1 MDNRRLSNPL
11 ISGGSLLKAAKLA
24 SKININGNK
33 IHFII
38 GGDIQNPYPQL
49 KQNLIKELT
58 KLEMSNSVARLLI
71 GFADINNK
79 EGHFIGYMI
88 EVDVD
93 IKAFTTTFIDTS
105 TARLN
110 SFLDR
115 GKQNKE
121 IILPIIRDVFS
132 KYRIAAQFPLLL
144 PKNMQPFKDCWL
156 YAISFVASCLDDK
169 ELLNP
174 SRLLKKIISFRNQ
187 LYNCAILRIAQI
199 NH

>member
-1 MDNRRLSNPL
+1 MDNHRLSNPL
-11 ISGGSLLKAAKLA
+11 ITGGSLLKAAKLA
-24 SKININGNK
+24 SKINVNGDK

-38 GGDIQNPYPQL
+38 GGDIKNPYPQL
-49 KQNLIKELT
+49 KQNIIKELST
-58 KLEMSNSVARLLI
+58 IEAGNGVSRLLI
-71 GFADINNK
+71 GFADIDNK

-105 TARLN
+105 TARLK

-121 IILPIIRDVFS
+121 IILPMIRDVFS

-156 YAISFVASCLDDK
+156 YAISFVASCLNDK

-174 SRLLKKIISFRNQ
+174 SRLLKKIISFRNH
-187 LYNCAILRIAQI
+187 LYKIAILRIAI
-199 NH
+199 EK

>member
-1 MDNRRLSNPL
+1 MDNRILSNPL

-24 SKININGNK
+24 SKININGDK

-49 KQNLIKELT
+49 KQNLIKELAT
-58 KLEMSNSVARLLI
+58 IEAGNGVSRLLI
-71 GFADINNK
+71 GFADIANK

-105 TARLN
+105 TARLK
-110 SFLDR
+110 SFLNR

-121 IILPIIRDVFS
+121 IILPMIRDVFS

-156 YAISFVASCLDDK
+156 YAISFVASCLNNK

-174 SRLLKKIISFRNQ
+174 SRLLKKIISFRNH
-187 LYNCAILRIAQI
+187 LYKIAILRIAI
-199 NH
+199 EK

>member
-11 ISGGSLLKAAKLA
+11 TSGGSLLNASSLA

-38 GGDIQNPYPQL
+38 GGDIENPYPQL
-49 KQNLIKELT
+49 KQNLIKELSII
-58 KLEMSNSVARLLI
+58 EAGNGISRLMI
-71 GFADINNK
+71 GFADINTK

-121 IILPIIRDVFS
+121 IILPIIRDVFN
-132 KYRIAAQFPLLL
+132 KYKIATQFPLLL

-174 SRLLKKIISFRNQ
+174 SRLLKKIISFRNR
-187 LYNCAILRIAQI
+187 LYDCAILRIAYGQ
-199 NH
+199 

>member
-1 MDNRRLSNPL
+1 MDNRILSNPL

-24 SKININGNK
+24 SKININGDK

-49 KQNLIKELT
+49 KQNLIKELAT
-58 KLEMSNSVARLLI
+58 IEAGNGVSRLLI
-71 GFADINNK
+71 GFADIDNK

-105 TARLN
+105 TARLK
-110 SFLDR
+110 SFLNR

-121 IILPIIRDVFS
+121 IILPMIREVFS

-156 YAISFVASCLDDK
+156 YAISFVASCLNNK

-174 SRLLKKIISFRNQ
+174 SRLLKKIISFRNHI
-187 LYNCAILRIAQI
+187 YNLKILKYL
-199 NH
+199 

>member
-24 SKININGNK
+24 SKININGDK

-49 KQNLIKELT
+49 KQNLIKEL
-58 KLEMSNSVARLLI
+58 SVIEAGNGVSRLLI
-71 GFADINNK
+71 GFADIADK

-105 TARLN
+105 TARLK
-110 SFLDR
+110 SFLNR

-121 IILPIIRDVFS
+121 IILPMIREVFS

-156 YAISFVASCLDDK
+156 YAISFVASCLNNK

-174 SRLLKKIISFRNQ
+174 SRLLKKIISFRNH
-187 LYNCAILRIAQI
+187 LYMIAILRIAI
-199 NH
+199 EK

>member
-11 ISGGSLLKAAKLA
+11 TSGGSLLNASKLA

-49 KQNLIKELT
+49 KQNLIKELSII
-58 KLEMSNSVARLLI
+58 EAGNGISRLMI
-71 GFADINNK
+71 GFADINTK

-121 IILPIIRDVFS
+121 IILPIIRDVFN
-132 KYRIAAQFPLLL
+132 KYKIATQFPLLL

-174 SRLLKKIISFRNQ
+174 SRLLKKIISFRNR
-187 LYNCAILRIAQI
+187 LYDCAILRIAYGK
-199 NH
+199 

>member
-11 ISGGSLLKAAKLA
+11 TSGGSLLNASNLA

-49 KQNLIKELT
+49 KQNLIKELSII
-58 KLEMSNSVARLLI
+58 EAGNGISRLMI
-71 GFADINNK
+71 GFADINTK

-121 IILPIIRDVFS
+121 IILPIIRDVFN
-132 KYRIAAQFPLLL
+132 KYKIATQFPLLL

-174 SRLLKKIISFRNQ
+174 SRLLKKIISFRNR
-187 LYNCAILRIAQI
+187 LYDCAILRIAYGQ
-199 NH
+199 

>member
-1 MDNRRLSNPL
+1 MDNRILSNPL

-24 SKININGNK
+24 SKININGDK

-49 KQNLIKELT
+49 KQNLIKELAT
-58 KLEMSNSVARLLI
+58 IEAGNGVSRLLI
-71 GFADINNK
+71 GFADIDNK

-105 TARLN
+105 TARLK
-110 SFLDR
+110 SFLNR

-121 IILPIIRDVFS
+121 IILPMIREVFS

-156 YAISFVASCLDDK
+156 YAISFVASCLNNK

-174 SRLLKKIISFRNQ
+174 SRLLKKIISFRNH
-187 LYNCAILRIAQI
+187 LYYLKILKYLQVE
-199 NH
+199 

>member
-11 ISGGSLLKAAKLA
+11 TSGGSLLNAAKLA

-38 GGDIQNPYPQL
+38 GGDIENPYPQL
-49 KQNLIKELT
+49 KQNLIKELSII
-58 KLEMSNSVARLLI
+58 EAGNGISRLMI
-71 GFADINNK
+71 GFADINTK

-121 IILPIIRDVFS
+121 IILPIIRDVFN
-132 KYRIAAQFPLLL
+132 KYKIATQFPLLL

-174 SRLLKKIISFRNQ
+174 SRLLKKIISFRNR
-187 LYNCAILRIAQI
+187 LYDCAILRIAYGQ
-199 NH
+199 

>member
-1 MDNRRLSNPL
+1 MDNQRLSNPL
-11 ISGGSLLKAAKLA
+11 TSGGTLLQAANLA

-49 KQNLIKELT
+49 KQNLIKELA
-58 KLEMSNSVARLLI
+58 KLETGNGISRLLI
-71 GFADINNK
+71 GFADIDNK
-79 EGHFIGYMI
+79 DGHFIGYMI

-93 IKAFTTTFIDTS
+93 IKAFTTTYVDTS

-110 SFLDR
+110 SFLNR
-115 GKQNKE
+115 GLKNKE
-121 IILPIIRDVFS
+121 IILPMIKDVFK

-156 YAISFVASCLDDK
+156 YAISFVTLCLTDK
-169 ELLNP
+169 ELLDS
-174 SRLLKKIISFRNQ
+174 SRLLKKIIYLKNH
-187 LYNCAILRIAQI
+187 LYIDATLRIASKM
-199 NH
+199 

>member
-1 MDNRRLSNPL
+1 MKEQSSIVRNPL
-11 ISGGSLLKAAKLA
+11 ISGGNLLKASSLA

-49 KQNLIKELT
+49 KQNLIKELSII
-58 KLEMSNSVARLLI
+58 EAGNGISRLMI
-71 GFADINNK
+71 GFADIDNK

-93 IKAFTTTFIDTS
+93 MKAFTTTFIDTS
-105 TARLN
+105 TARLK

-115 GKQNKE
+115 GTKNKE
-121 IILPIIRDVFS
+121 IILPMIREVFS

-156 YAISFVASCLDDK
+156 YAISFAASCLNDK

-174 SRLLKKIISFRNQ
+174 SRLLKKIISFRNH
-187 LYNCAILRIAQI
+187 LYNLKILKYLQV
-199 NH
+199 

>member
-1 MDNRRLSNPL
+1 MDNHRLSNPL
-11 ISGGSLLKAAKLA
+11 ITGGSLLKAAKLA
-24 SKININGNK
+24 SKININGDK

-38 GGDIQNPYPQL
+38 GGDIKNPYPQL
-49 KQNLIKELT
+49 KQNIIKELST
-58 KLEMSNSVARLLI
+58 IEAGNGVSRLLI
-71 GFADINNK
+71 GFADIDNK

-105 TARLN
+105 TARLK

-121 IILPIIRDVFS
+121 LILPMIREVFS

-156 YAISFVASCLDDK
+156 YAISFVASCLNDK

-174 SRLLKKIISFRNQ
+174 SRLLKKIISFRNH
-187 LYNCAILRIAQI
+187 LYYLKILKYLQV
-199 NH
+199 